1 MNSILDEHA
10 PLKWVNKY
18 KLKFK
23 IKPWIT
29 SAIQKSISVKNNLLE
44 RFINSK
50 NSQTKKIFQELYKD
64 YRNMLS
70 TLLQKSKINY

>member
-18 KLKFK
+18 NLKFK

-29 SAIQKSISVKNNLLE
+29 PVIQKSVSVKSNSLKRSINL
-44 RFINSK
+44 K
-50 NSQTKKIFQELYKD
+50 DPQTK
-64 YRNMLS
+64 
-70 TLLQKSKINY
+70 

>member
-10 PLKWVNKY
+10 SLKWVNK
-18 KLKFK
+18 KL

-29 SAIQKSISVKNNLLE
+29 PAIQKSISAKKNLLE

-50 NSQTKKIFQELYKD
+50 NPQTEKIFHE
-64 YRNMLS
+64 
-70 TLLQKSKINY
+70 

>member
-1 MNSILDEHA
+1 MNSILDEHTS
-10 PLKWVNKY
+10 LKWVNKY

-29 SAIQKSISVKNNLLE
+29 PAIQKSISVKNNPLE

-50 NSQTKKIFQELYKD
+50 NPATKKIFHE
-64 YRNMLS
+64 
-70 TLLQKSKINY
+70 